1 MLAAMST
8 RTLKQV
14 VICCSCIIAT
24 CSQSYGSG
32 GLPTDEELI
41 ANLRRDMTPDQV
53 VSLFGEPSGGRP
65 ENCIGCHF
73 RYFAP
78 TGMLTAQREGYTG
91 FEVQF
96 SDGKVQ
102 AWRIFRGYPSYNPSM
117 PMPSIF
123 KWEFRVLG
131 ILIIFGI
138 ASGLLIRII
147 PVGIQKYD
155 NVLHV
160 FARREISA
168 ERLPSEFQFI
178 THETTLQE
186 IIDRLGP
193 CSREAWLPIDPEAEL
208 GSHFAV
214 TKSGKRAILTFEYH
228 LPYHAAVVVMPE
240 YPFAPENRIRAVF
253 YRPVQRELAESRFSE
268 R

>member
-193 CSREAWLPIDPEAEL
+193 CSREAWLPIDLEAEL

-228 LPYHAAVVVMPE
+228 LPYHAAVVAMPE